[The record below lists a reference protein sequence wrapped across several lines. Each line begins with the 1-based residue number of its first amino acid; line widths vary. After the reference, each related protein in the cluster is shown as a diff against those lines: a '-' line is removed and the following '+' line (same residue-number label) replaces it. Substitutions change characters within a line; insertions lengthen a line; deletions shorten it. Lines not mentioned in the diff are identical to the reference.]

1 MEGRVCFDV
10 RYGGIILKVMLWAE
24 LMGAG
29 RVLVGHFA
37 TCWRC
42 GGGPAKKSDT
52 RYADVYARIIIDT
65 RCCLFERPPCYYQ
78 SLHE

>member
-29 RVLVGHFA
+29 RVLVSVGHLLA
-37 TCWRC
+37 VRWR
-42 GGGPAKKSDT
+42 
-52 RYADVYARIIIDT
+52 ARQKI
-65 RCCLFERPPCYYQ
+65 
-78 SLHE
+78 

>member
-29 RVLVGHFA
+29 RVLVGHLLA
-37 TCWRC
+37 VRWR
-42 GGGPAKKSDT
+42 
-52 RYADVYARIIIDT
+52 ARQKI
-65 RCCLFERPPCYYQ
+65 
-78 SLHE
+78 